1 MPQAQNLIIKIC
13 AIILA
18 WFGKNIE
25 TTDTQEEMY
34 SLGVYVFYCT
44 VWKNIQTFQSMQSIL
59 HSLISYTLYAYTTA
73 WFF

>member
-34 SLGVYVFYCT
+34 SLGVYFFYCT
-44 VWKNIQTFQSMQSIL
+44 VWKKYTNIPKYAIHIAQS
-59 HSLISYTLYAYTTA
+59 
-73 WFF
+73 